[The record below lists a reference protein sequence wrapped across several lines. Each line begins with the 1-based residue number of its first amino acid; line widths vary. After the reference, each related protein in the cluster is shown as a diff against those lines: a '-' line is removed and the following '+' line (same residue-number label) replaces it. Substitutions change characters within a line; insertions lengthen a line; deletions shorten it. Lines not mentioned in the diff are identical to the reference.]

1 MLVPPIQVMNDHVGK
16 PFKTGDLG
24 IPRNFR
30 NLWWNSSIFAKFLG
44 RTGRLDGGGN
54 DGRICQEL
62 PRWSL
67 GPLLNLHMDF
77 RQF

>member
-44 RTGRLDGGGN
+44 RTGRLDGGGEWWE
-54 DGRICQEL
+54 DL
-62 PRWSL
+62 PGAASL
-67 GPLLNLHMDF
+67 VPGAIIKF
-77 RQF
+77 TYGF